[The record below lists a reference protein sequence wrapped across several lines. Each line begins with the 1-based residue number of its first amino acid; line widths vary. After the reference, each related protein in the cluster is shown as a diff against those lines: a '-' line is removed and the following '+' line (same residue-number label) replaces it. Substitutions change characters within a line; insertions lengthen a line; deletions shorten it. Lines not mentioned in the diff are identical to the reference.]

1 MIRTARIGLL
11 TALLV
16 ATGSPGVAA
25 PGDGASFALVDQ
37 RPAKE
42 KKDRLWSVWIWN
54 CNFGVYN
61 IGDRGIGDE
70 KLAQDRL
77 GDLRRYL
84 EARLGDRLAGRT
96 LALGTY
102 RIILNGNARAKAYST
117 SGTILET
124 SGKTHKAK
132 CSKEDMAAGWF
143 DMSELTN
150 ANSPMIVEIAGTLDG
165 RPVSGRAVRSPA
177 RELFKEVVPKRM
189 RPADLEEFRQTIEAA
204 SEALAASLAAA
215 LPAP

>member
-1 MIRTARIGLL
+1 MIRIARAAMLTVLL
-11 TALLV
+11 IA
-16 ATGSPGVAA
+16 SPAPAA
-25 PGDGASFALVDQ
+25 PEGNAGFAILDQ

-42 KKDRLWSVWIWN
+42 KKNRLWSVWIWD

-61 IGDRGIGDE
+61 IGDGGIGDE
-70 KLAQDRL
+70 RLAQDRI
-77 GDLRRYL
+77 GDLRRHL
-84 EARLGDRLAGRT
+84 EGRLGERLAGKT

-117 SGTILET
+117 GGTIFQT
-124 SGKTHKAK
+124 SGKTRKAK

-143 DMSELTN
+143 DMSELAN

-204 SEALAASLAAA
+204 SQALADSIAGA
-215 LPAP
+215 LPTP

>member
-1 MIRTARIGLL
+1 MTFSLRAALLAGLL
-11 TALLV
+11 IA
-16 ATGSPGVAA
+16 AAA
-25 PGDGASFALVDQ
+25 PAGAAPADAASFAIVDQ

-70 KLAQDRL
+70 KLAQDRI
-77 GDLRRYL
+77 GDLRRHL
-84 EARLGDRLAGRT
+84 DARLGERLAGRT
-96 LALGTY
+96 LVLATY
-102 RIILNGNARAKAYST
+102 RIILNGNARAKAFST
-117 SGTILET
+117 VGTVLET
-124 SGKTHKAK
+124 SGKTRKAK

-143 DMSELTN
+143 DMSELAN

-189 RPADLEEFRQTIEAA
+189 HPADLEEFRQTIEAA
-204 SEALAASLAAA
+204 SEALAASIADA